1 MTESC
6 GSSRNGLGMDC
17 WTAGLLDCRTVGILF
32 FSAAGEKRRSPGKQ
46 LGCLPFQGAM

>member
-17 WTAGLLDCRTVGILF
+17 WTVGILF
-32 FSAAGEKRRSPGKQ
+32 FSAAGEKQWSPGEAVGVFTIPGSHVKQ
-46 LGCLPFQGAM
+46 QSSC